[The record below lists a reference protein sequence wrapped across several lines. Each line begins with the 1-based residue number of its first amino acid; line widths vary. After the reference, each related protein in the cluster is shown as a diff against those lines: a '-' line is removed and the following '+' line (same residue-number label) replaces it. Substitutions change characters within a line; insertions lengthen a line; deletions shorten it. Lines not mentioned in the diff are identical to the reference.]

1 MSKQPDPRRALGRG
15 LSSLLP
21 AKPTPPPA
29 AAGAALAPAPPTGGP
44 IELQLDEIAPN
55 PTQPRNVFNAEKLHE
70 LAESIKANG
79 VIQPILVRRKA
90 EGYEIVAGER
100 RWRASR
106 LAGLDKVPVI
116 IQDIADDNVLTLAL
130 IENIQRDDLNSIE
143 TATAFDRLSRE
154 LNLTHEEI
162 GRRTGKDRTTIT
174 NFMRLLRLPQDI
186 QLMVAEHRLS
196 TGHARAILALPTE
209 DLQRMAAEKVVAQ
222 GLSVR
227 ATERLVQS
235 LNEPREPKED
245 EKVQID
251 PNVKAAEENL
261 ERVLGTRVRIL
272 TNNEKRGRIE
282 IEYYSPDE
290 LERLYQMLLGEN

>member
-21 AKPTPPPA
+21 AKPTAPPA
-29 AAGAALAPAPPTGGP
+29 AVGVAVAPAPPSGAP
-44 IELQLDEIAPN
+44 LELQLDEIAPN

-106 LAGLDKVPVI
+106 LAGLTKVPVI
-116 IQDIADDNVLTLAL
+116 IQDIADDNILTLAL
-130 IENIQRDDLNSIE
+130 IENIQRDDLNAIE

-209 DLQRMAAEKVVAQ
+209 DLQRTAAEKVVAQ

-235 LNEPREPKED
+235 MNEPREPKED

-261 ERVLGTRVRIL
+261 ERVLGTRVRIIAK
-272 TNNEKRGRIE
+272 NEKRGRIE